1 MELLH
6 RTARPR
12 LASLAA
18 AAWLALCA
26 GALAA
31 EDEACAPRLAS
42 VDAAGVGT
50 FVAECRWRIAP
61 RHVAAIVGDSQRIAA
76 VSTSLAESTRLA
88 DGRIVNV
95 HAPGWPVADRQ
106 STLAIDKQPLPD
118 GGLLLSYAMAPSQAP
133 LGAGRIQAR
142 RDEGRWEIRDDGSGG
157 TWLRYESR
165 YDPGGNL
172 PLSVVRRTVGG
183 SIGES
188 LAEILAAARAEEKSA
203 KARR

>member
-1 MELLH
+1 MMLA
-6 RTARPR
+6 RVTALPR
-12 LASLAA
+12 LAAIPAL
-18 AAWLALCA
+18 AWLALS
-26 GALAA
+26 GGVRAA

-42 VDAAGVGT
+42 VDDAGVGT

-61 RHVAAIVGDSQRIAA
+61 RHVAAIVGDSQRVAA
-76 VSTSLAESTRLA
+76 ATTSLAESTRLA

-95 HAPGWPVADRQ
+95 HSPGWPVADRQ
-106 STLAIDKQPLPD
+106 STLAIEKTALPD
-118 GGLLLSYAMAPSQAP
+118 GGLLLRYALTPSQAP
-133 LGAGRIQAR
+133 LGKGRVQAR

-157 TWLRYESR
+157 TLLRYEQS
-165 YDPGGNL
+165 YDPGGSL

-183 SIGES
+183 SIEES